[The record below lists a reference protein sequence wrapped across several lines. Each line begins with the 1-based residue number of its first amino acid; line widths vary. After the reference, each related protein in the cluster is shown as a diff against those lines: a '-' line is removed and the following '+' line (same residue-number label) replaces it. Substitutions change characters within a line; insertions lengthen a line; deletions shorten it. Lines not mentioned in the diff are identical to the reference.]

1 MIDDLCLSQIST
13 PCWEMHMACP
23 ALCPL
28 STTTNGTMS
37 AQPKAVTTICCG
49 VLPAPT
55 TMTLKNGAFVRF
67 KVKNEWKSDQLLI
80 CLVVRGFEFH
90 IQNEETPPPNLL
102 VIPTAV
108 FICDCFAGYSC
119 DHFWET
125 NQKLQAC
132 YQFNLYTILTWS
144 QAQSTCQ
151 AQGGN
156 LLSITSLAEQSY
168 IRGMQQ
174 VRELLTNFPS
184 SIVVLHNI

>member
-1 MIDDLCLSQIST
+1 
-13 PCWEMHMACP
+13 
-23 ALCPL
+23 
-28 STTTNGTMS
+28 MS

-67 KVKNEWKSDQLLI
+67 KVKKQMDKWSVTHLTS
-80 CLVVRGFEFH
+80 CTRVRISHLKWRDATSQPSCQPYCHFH
-90 IQNEETPPPNLL
+90 LRL
-102 VIPTAV
+102 
-108 FICDCFAGYSC
+108 CFAGYSC

-168 IRGMQQ
+168 IRGRHQ
-174 VRELLTNFPS
+174 VREPNFPS
-184 SIVVLHNI
+184 NIVVLHNIWFLFIPKLTQ

>member
-1 MIDDLCLSQIST
+1 MGLLSGSR
-13 PCWEMHMACP
+13 W
-23 ALCPL
+23 
-28 STTTNGTMS
+28 
-37 AQPKAVTTICCG
+37 
-49 VLPAPT
+49 
-55 TMTLKNGAFVRF
+55 
-67 KVKNEWKSDQLLI
+67 KNEWKSDQLLI

-168 IRGMQQ
+168 IRGRQQ

-184 SIVVLHNI
+184 SIVVLHNIWWVFPWINTLKSGITRQVRFLFFILW

>member
-1 MIDDLCLSQIST
+1 
-13 PCWEMHMACP
+13 
-23 ALCPL
+23 
-28 STTTNGTMS
+28 MS

-55 TMTLKNGAFVRF
+55 TMTLKNGAFVQF
-67 KVKNEWKSDQLLI
+67 KVKKRMDKWSVTHLTSCKR
-80 CLVVRGFEFH
+80 VRMSHLKWRDSTSQPSSHPCCRFH
-90 IQNEETPPPNLL
+90 LWL
-102 VIPTAV
+102 
-108 FICDCFAGYSC
+108 CFAGYSC

-156 LLSITSLAEQSY
+156 LLSITSLAEQAY
-168 IRGMQQ
+168 IRGRQQ
-174 VRELLTNFPS
+174 VKDPNFPS
-184 SIVVLHNI
+184 SIVVLHNIWCVYPWINTLKSGITRQTWFLFFILW